1 MGDLVS
7 EYRFAIPFLV
17 FSISILTYVFL
28 NAFNRAVIR
37 YKNIYIESVAMSL
50 RDLFVLFNSEDIFAI
65 GIVLGAG
72 AGFLS
77 FVLFGYSLTIAVI
90 VAVAFFSLPRLYLR
104 WARQKRIELFCEQL
118 VDGLSLVSNSLRA
131 GQSLPQ
137 AFGLMTKEMPAPI
150 SQEFGIVL
158 KEYDLGVPIER
169 CLVNMSDRVKSSE
182 LELFVSSIL
191 ICSRTGGNLTETFD
205 NISAMI
211 RERVRLE
218 GKIQSMTAEG
228 RAQGLVLTLMP
239 VLLGLAFFWI
249 DPAMV
254 RLLFDTTI
262 GKGILFFVIALDV
275 AAWFITR
282 TIMDIDI

>member
-1 MGDLVS
+1 MGDLVV

-17 FSISILTYVFL
+17 LSISILTYVL
-28 NAFNRAVIR
+28 VSAFNRVIIR
-37 YKNIYIESVAMSL
+37 YKEAYVESVEMSL
-50 RDLFVLFNSEDIFAI
+50 RDLFVMFNSEDIFAI

-72 AGFLS
+72 AGFFS
-77 FVLFGYSLTIAVI
+77 FLLFGYNVVIAGI
-90 VAVAFFSLPRLYLR
+90 VAVAFFSLPRFYLR
-104 WARQKRIELFCEQL
+104 WAGRKRIELFCEQL
-118 VDGLSLVSNSLRA
+118 VDGLTLVSNALRA

-137 AFGLMTKEMPAPI
+137 AFGLMTKEMSAPI

-169 CLVNMSDRVKSSE
+169 CLVNMSSRVKSSE
-182 LELFVSSIL
+182 LELFVNSIL
-191 ICSRTGGNLTETFD
+191 VCARMGGNFTETFD

-211 RERVRLE
+211 RERMRLE

-228 RAQGLVLTLMP
+228 RTQGLVLTLMP
-239 VLLGLAFFWI
+239 ILLGLAFFWI

-262 GKGILFFVIALDV
+262 GKGILFLVIALDV
-275 AAWFITR
+275 AAWFITKK
-282 TIMDIDI
+282 IMDIDI